1 MDLEDKDMDTEATTR
16 ETSKAKIKSEAKP
29 SVRQSLQY
37 VYIGSKTTKEK
48 RLFYLKAS
56 IKYKAS

>member
-29 SVRQSLQY
+29 SVDNHCNMFTQVVRQQETKILLFE
-37 VYIGSKTTKEK
+37 SK
-48 RLFYLKAS
+48 Y
-56 IKYKAS
+56 